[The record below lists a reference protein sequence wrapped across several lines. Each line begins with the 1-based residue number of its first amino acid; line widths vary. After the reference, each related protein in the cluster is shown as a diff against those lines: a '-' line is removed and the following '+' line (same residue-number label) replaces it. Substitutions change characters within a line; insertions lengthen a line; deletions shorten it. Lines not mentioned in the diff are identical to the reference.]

1 MHAPPGRQIRPS
13 RSRTLRRAGFV
24 LALGCLLGGVT
35 VAPATSA
42 APAADAAH
50 SGGGSHGGP
59 DGGSDAWVLSTGQTT
74 NDYAPTFVGN
84 GYLAARVPAAG
95 EGFSNSPIV
104 TQSELAGFYAQ
115 PAGQYE
121 RRAGL
126 PTWTTLGFGRTGG
139 VYGVPGNWSCAFDQ
153 ICPAKDGQIS
163 GGAFVE
169 TSHGGSVAG
178 GYLAGLNTNNTPTV
192 GGTDVI
198 AVRDAPAGQAVLDV
212 RYANGSGAPQT
223 VHLGVDGTLQQLS
236 LPPTADWDTWTV
248 AHVPVT
254 LTAGANTLRIT
265 VAGDDT
271 ARVNVDYL
279 AAYPTGA
286 QPPTDVA
293 SADTGTTTGYRQS
306 LDLRTG
312 VLTTSF
318 DWTSADGDR
327 TSFSYAVS
335 ANRAD
340 GHLGTVTVRAVPH
353 WSGTATVVDEF
364 DGRGLDHATAT
375 QSHVDAGSATL
386 SQTVVTDGNLVTA
399 GLNSVLR
406 VDGRTRATAPL
417 AAADDGSA
425 GQSADFPVR
434 AGTTY
439 EITKYVG
446 VASSVDTDR
455 PLTSATP
462 QQAAAATA
470 AGAAGD
476 GLRAASARND
486 QAWARLWQS
495 DIAVPG
501 DTAMTAQ
508 IHASMFYLL
517 ASMRA
522 GVTWSTSPGGLSS
535 DGYNGHVFWDM
546 ETWMYPALLAQYPD
560 IAQTADTY
568 RQKLLPAA
576 EAAAA
581 SLSTPDRPIKGA
593 KFPWESSL
601 TGKESIPPGNNEG
614 NDEIH
619 IDSDIALAQWQYYQ
633 ATGDTAWLRDKAW
646 PVLRDVADYWATRAE
661 PDGTGG
667 YSIRHVQPPDEYHDP
682 VDDSAS
688 TNAGAQASL
697 RIAVQAARITG
708 RTADPAWSKVAD
720 GLKIPV
726 DTAANIHPEYD
737 GYSGQQI
744 KQADV
749 TLLQYPWNVPMSAD
763 LAQSDLDYYS
773 QHTDPGGPSMTDSI
787 ATIDAAALG
796 SPGCTAYD
804 HLRSSADP
812 FVAQPFDQ
820 FHESRSGGAFTFTTG
835 EGGYLQQFLYGFTG
849 LRWGTDA
856 VTVDPFLPQQL
867 PGVDVTGVKWHG
879 RTFDIS
885 VGQHTTTVSER
896 TGPPLQVRDRAGKL
910 HTVTPGKPLRLTTR
924 HPAATAGPVV
934 CSTPIT
940 AVSGDRC
947 VDVTGGDSRDG
958 TALQLYD
965 CNRSASQVWSM
976 PGDGT
981 VRAMGKCMDVR
992 GGTDADGTPVQ
1003 LYTCNDTVSQQWVY
1017 DTSAR
1022 TLKSFGK
1029 CLTASGGGTGNG
1041 TELELRGCDG
1051 GADQQW
1057 KIPS

>member
-1 MHAPPGRQIRPS
+1 M
-13 RSRTLRRAGFV
+13 
-24 LALGCLLGGVT
+24 LALGWVLCGVM
-35 VAPATSA
+35 APPASSTPP
-42 APAADAAH
+42 PAAGA
-50 SGGGSHGGP
+50 GGG
-59 DGGSDAWVLSTGQTT
+59 DGWVLSTTDAT
-74 NDYAPTFVGN
+74 KDYAPTFVGN

-95 EGFSNSPIV
+95 EGFSNSPVV
-104 TQSELAGFYAQ
+104 TQSELAGFYAA

-126 PTWTTLGFGRTGG
+126 PAWTTLGFGRGGG

-153 ICPAKDGQIS
+153 ICPAEDGQIS
-163 GGAFVE
+163 GGAFIE

-192 GGTDVI
+192 GGTDAVV
-198 AVRDAPAGQAVLDV
+198 VRDAPAGQATLDV
-212 RYANGSGAPQT
+212 RYANGSGSPQT
-223 VHLGVDGTLQQLS
+223 VHLGVNGALQQLT
-236 LPPTADWDTWTV
+236 LPATGSWDSWAV

-254 LTAGANTLRIT
+254 LTAGSNTLEIT
-265 VAGDDT
+265 VAQDDT

-279 AAYPTGA
+279 APYPTGA

-293 SADTGTTTGYRQS
+293 PQTTGTTSGYQQS

-318 DWTSADGDR
+318 DWTSPEGDR
-327 TSFSYAVS
+327 TSFVYTVN
-335 ANRAD
+335 ANRAQ

-353 WSGTATVVDEF
+353 WSGTATVMDEF
-364 DGRGLDHATAT
+364 DGQGLDHASAVNPA
-375 QSHVDAGSATL
+375 VDGKSATL
-386 SQTVVTDGNLVTA
+386 SESVVTDGNLVTA

-406 VDGRTRATAPL
+406 VNGQVEPTEPVTAM
-417 AAADDGSA
+417 ASGSA
-425 GQSADFPVR
+425 GQSTTFPVR
-434 AGTTY
+434 AEQPY
-439 EITKYVG
+439 EVTKYVG

-455 PLTSATP
+455 PLKAATP
-462 QQAAAATA
+462 QQAAART
-470 AGAAGD
+470 
-476 GLRAASARND
+476 AASAAEDGYRDALARNSS
-486 QAWARLWQS
+486 AWSQLWQS
-495 DIAVPG
+495 SISVPG
-501 DTAMTAQ
+501 DAAMTAQ

-581 SLSTPDRPIKGA
+581 ALSTPDRPVKGA

-601 TGKESIPPGNNEG
+601 TGKETIPPGNNEG

-633 ATGDTAWLRDKAW
+633 ATGDTAWLKEKAW
-646 PVLRDVADYWATRAE
+646 PVLKDIADYWATRAV
-661 PDGTGG
+661 PDAAGG
-667 YSIRHVQPPDEYHDP
+667 YDIDDVQGADEYHDH
-682 VDDSAS
+682 VDNSAS

-697 RIAVQAARITG
+697 RIAVQAAGILG
-708 RTADPAWSKVAD
+708 KPADPAWSTVAD

-726 DTAANIHPEYD
+726 DTTAGIHPEFQ
-737 GYSGQQI
+737 GYSGQQV

-749 TLLQYPWNVPMSAD
+749 TLLQYPWAVPMPSD
-763 LAQSDLDYYS
+763 VAQNDLDYYT
-773 QHTDPGGPSMTDSI
+773 QHSDPGGPSMTDAI

-804 HLRSSADP
+804 HLRSSVDP
-812 FVAQPFDQ
+812 FIAAPFDQ
-820 FHESRSGGAFTFTTG
+820 FHETRSGGAFTFTTG

-867 PGVDVTGVKWHG
+867 PGVDITGVKWHG

-885 VGQHTTTVSER
+885 VGQSSTSLTQRS
-896 TGPPLQVRDRAGKL
+896 GPPLAVRDGSGKL
-910 HTVTPGKPLRLTTR
+910 HTVTAGKPLHLPTR
-924 HPAATAGPVV
+924 HPAATPGPVV
-934 CSTPIT
+934 CNTPVT
-940 AVSGDRC
+940 NVAGARC
-947 VDVTGGDSRDG
+947 IDVAGGNNADG
-958 TALQLYD
+958 TPLQLYD
-965 CNRSASQVWSM
+965 CNGTAAQTWSM

-992 GGTDADGTPVQ
+992 GGSDADGTPVQ
-1003 LYTCNDTVSQQWVY
+1003 LYTCGTTVSQQWTY
-1017 DTSAR
+1017 DPAAG
-1022 TLKSFGK
+1022 TLRSGLGK
-1029 CLTASGGGTGNG
+1029 CLTAAGAATGNG
-1041 TELELRGCDG
+1041 TPLVIEPCRGTT
-1051 GADQQW
+1051 DQQW
-1057 KIPS
+1057 NIPS

>member
-1 MHAPPGRQIRPS
+1 M
-13 RSRTLRRAGFV
+13 
-24 LALGCLLGGVT
+24 LALGCLLGGGV
-35 VAPATSA
+35 VATPASSTPQ
-42 APAADAAH
+42 PAAA
-50 SGGGSHGGP
+50 GGSA
-59 DGGSDAWVLSTGQTT
+59 DGWVLSTTDTT
-74 NDYAPTFVGN
+74 KDYAPTFVGN

-95 EGFSNSPIV
+95 EGFSNSPVV
-104 TQSELAGFYAQ
+104 TQSELAGFYAS

-121 RRAGL
+121 RRASL
-126 PTWTTLGFGRTGG
+126 PSWTTLGFGRTGD
-139 VYGVPGNWSCAFDQ
+139 VYGVPGNWSCGFDQ

-192 GGTDVI
+192 GGTDRIV
-198 AVRDAPAGQAVLDV
+198 VRDAPAGQAVVDV
-212 RYANGSGAPQT
+212 RYANGTGTAQT
-223 VHLGVDGTLQQLS
+223 VHLGVNGTLQQLS
-236 LPPTADWDTWTV
+236 LAPTGGWDTWSV

-254 LTAGANTLRIT
+254 LAAGSNTLEIT
-265 VAGDDT
+265 VAQDDT

-279 AAYPTGA
+279 APYASGA
-286 QPPTDVA
+286 QPPTDIA
-293 SADTGTTTGYRQS
+293 PATNGTTSGYRQS

-318 DWTSADGDR
+318 DWTSAQGDR
-327 TSFSYAVS
+327 TSFVYSVN
-335 ANRAD
+335 ANRAQ

-364 DGRGLDHATAT
+364 DGRGLDHASAADPA
-375 QSHVDAGSATL
+375 VDGKAATL
-386 SQTVVTDGNLVTA
+386 SESVVTDGSLVTA

-406 VDGRTRATAPL
+406 VDGRTPRTAPI
-417 AAADDGSA
+417 AATGDGSA
-425 GQSADFPVR
+425 GQSADFAVR
-434 AGTTY
+434 DGQSY

-455 PLTSATP
+455 QLKAATP
-462 QQAAAATA
+462 QQAAARTA
-470 AGAAGD
+470 ADAAENGYQD
-476 GLRAASARND
+476 TLARNNS
-486 QAWARLWQS
+486 AWASLWQS
-495 DIAVPG
+495 DISVPG

-546 ETWMYPALLAQYPD
+546 ETWMYPALLAQHPD

-581 SLSTPDRPIKGA
+581 ALSTADHPIKGA

-601 TGKESIPPGNNEG
+601 TGKETIPPGNPEG
-614 NDEIH
+614 DQEIH

-633 ATGDTAWLRDKAW
+633 ASGDTAWLRDKAW
-646 PVLRDVADYWATRAE
+646 PVLKDIADYWATRAV
-661 PDGTGG
+661 PDAAGG
-667 YSIRHVQPPDEYHDP
+667 YDINDVQGADEYHAH
-682 VDDSAS
+682 VDNSAS

-697 RIAVQAARITG
+697 RIAVQAAGILG
-708 RTADPAWSKVAD
+708 KPADPAWSTVAD

-726 DTAANIHPEYD
+726 DTAAGIHPEYQ
-737 GYSGQQI
+737 GYSGQQV

-749 TLLQYPWNVPMSAD
+749 TLLQYPWAVPMPAA
-763 LAQSDLDYYS
+763 LAQNDLDYYA
-773 QHTDPGGPSMTDSI
+773 QHTDPGGPSMTDAI

-804 HLRSSADP
+804 HLRSSVDP
-812 FVAQPFDQ
+812 FIAAPFDQ
-820 FHESRSGGAFTFTTG
+820 FHETRSGGAFTFTTG

-867 PGVDVTGVKWHG
+867 PGVDITGVKWHG

-885 VGQHTTTVSER
+885 VGQSTTTVTER
-896 TGPPLQVRDRAGKL
+896 TGPPLTVRDRAGAL
-910 HTVTPGKPLRLTTR
+910 HKVTPGTPLHLTTR
-924 HPAATAGPVV
+924 HPAATSGPVI
-934 CSTPIT
+934 CNTPVTGVASARCIDI
-940 AVSGDRC
+940 AGGNSGD
-947 VDVTGGDSRDG
+947 G
-958 TALQLYD
+958 TPLQLYD
-965 CNRSASQVWSM
+965 CNGTVAQTWSM

-992 GGTDADGTPVQ
+992 GGSGADGTPVQ
-1003 LYTCNDTVSQQWVY
+1003 ISTCTAGPSQQWTY
-1017 DTSAR
+1017 DRDTR
-1022 TLKSFGK
+1022 TLKSSLGT
-1029 CLTASGGGTGNG
+1029 CLTAAGGATANG
-1041 TELELRGCDG
+1041 TRLQSAACQGTP
-1051 GADQQW
+1051 DQQW
-1057 KIPS
+1057 NFPS